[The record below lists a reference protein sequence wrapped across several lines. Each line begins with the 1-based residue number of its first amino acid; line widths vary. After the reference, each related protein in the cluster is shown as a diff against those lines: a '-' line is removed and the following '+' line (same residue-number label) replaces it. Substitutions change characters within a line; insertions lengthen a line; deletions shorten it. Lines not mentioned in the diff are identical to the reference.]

1 MREIRPYGSARGV
14 RSNPYPYRDPPF
26 FRCEAPRL
34 SQLAIFQHLSLPR
47 MDHFGGLPGA
57 AKQIPNRL
65 PVLHRESESD
75 SVLPSKEK
83 YAPLLVFHDR
93 RVRVEVVAL
102 PLAKVPLQIQ
112 FLQQPSELRNSRVS
126 NHWIPRGKG
135 SGKLQ
140 TRGEFIPLF
149 PHQIEAVSAFFQGGQ
164 CRLNRKLKILVVCL
178 RRRLLSQGLSVS
190 GIVAARAHLPQGR
203 PMLPKCIVQLLD
215 IRELFLIKKSIEIP
229 HCEDRLAPLL
239 SRVPQHLNGAR
250 NHPAHVFVSNII
262 SFLCFHL
269 FVPWKSHQVYKV
281 QSGILR
287 FADDDVSRKE
297 CLQDLGQ

>member
-1 MREIRPYGSARGV
+1 MRGATCLRQTSPFDIAVTHYSTNFVDAANVNLRKHRSAGPRSAVPNLGVTCPTLLPV
-14 RSNPYPYRDPPF
+14 RST
-26 FRCEAPRL
+26 AL
-34 SQLAIFQHLSLPR
+34 LQLAIFQHLSLPR
-47 MDHFGGLPGA
+47 MDHLGGLPGA

-102 PLAKVPLQIQ
+102 PLAKVPLQIEL
-112 FLQQPSELRNSRVS
+112 LQQPSELCDPRVS
-126 NHWIPRGKG
+126 NHRIPRGKG
-135 SGKLQ
+135 PRKLQ

-203 PMLPKCIVQLLD
+203 PMLPKCIVKLLD

-229 HCEDRLAPLL
+229 H
-239 SRVPQHLNGAR
+239 G
-250 NHPAHVFVSNII
+250 
-262 SFLCFHL
+262 
-269 FVPWKSHQVYKV
+269 
-281 QSGILR
+281 
-287 FADDDVSRKE
+287 
-297 CLQDLGQ
+297 